1 MWRGGG
7 KSETAWSTSWS
18 WPCLIRMTETA
29 HVTRRRMSQDG
40 AVVMGPRAYI
50 FVIYIEC
57 DPRERERVIDSS

>member
-1 MWRGGG
+1 
-7 KSETAWSTSWS
+7 
-18 WPCLIRMTETA
+18 LIRMTETA